1 MKKWCLFLSL
11 YFCVCLLAA
20 CGAAP
25 AATGPDPDAPAPD
38 SGAPSLAEGETPVTL
53 SLRIVDG
60 AETGNLL
67 LAGENAGDVY
77 TLSIGDIPL
86 TLNGDQ
92 AAVSADALEDG
103 MLLDIAFNGM
113 VMETFPAQLGQIYAV
128 TAWSQGTEKNPAG
141 SYYDLCGLY
150 LQVLEDLWETDA
162 GLNSDDGLT
171 YIGVDLSQAP
181 GGLTEGEKAAI
192 AWRFAENHGKS
203 LVTGTWQEL
212 VDQGY
217 ITGESLDGSDAQF
230 MHWEDGVLF
239 SITPADGHEDEAYS
253 LPVLRFDAEK
263 WRSSLGA
270 YFFFD
275 CSVTWPEMGTW
286 TTYSVGSEAIS

>member
-25 AATGPDPDAPAPD
+25 AATEPEPDAPTPD
-38 SGAPSLAEGETPVTL
+38 SGTPSLAVDEPPAVL

-92 AAVSADALEDG
+92 AAVSAAVLEDG
-103 MLLDIAFNGM
+103 MLLDISFNGM
-113 VMETFPAQLGQIYAV
+113 VMETFPAQLGQVYSIA
-128 TAWSQGTEKNPAG
+128 AWSQGTAKNPAG

-162 GLNSDDGLT
+162 GLNSDSGLAC
-171 YIGVDLSQAP
+171 IGVDLSQAP
-181 GGLTEGEKAAI
+181 GGLTEGEKAAV

-203 LVTGTWQEL
+203 LVTGTWQDL
-212 VDQGY
+212 VDQAY
-217 ITGESLDGSDAQF
+217 ITSESLDGSDAQF

-239 SITPADGHEDEAYS
+239 SITPGSGHEGEAYS
-253 LPVLRFDAEK
+253 LPILFFNAEK

-270 YFFFD
+270 YFFSD
-275 CSVTWPEMGTW
+275 CSCLWPEGGTW
-286 TTYSVGSEAIS
+286 NTYQIGAEMIS